1 MVLVNKDAKR
11 LALTEGSSS
20 KLRLSGFLGSVL
32 KASLTR
38 ICVWT
43 LTLKVRNPHVP
54 LVHPE
59 PPRSTSMTTEHA
71 IGQGAA
77 GNHSI
82 FQQLEDYAWASDAE
96 FQSGLQAILGT
107 NPAPEQA
114 EQLTLR
120 ARCFYLSRYIARL
133 SESKLLEH

>member
-1 MVLVNKDAKR
+1 VKEVQVSSALVA
-11 LALTEGSSS
+11 
-20 KLRLSGFLGSVL
+20 FSVPYL

-43 LTLKVRNPHVP
+43 FTLKVRNPHVP

-59 PPRSTSMTTEHA
+59 PPLSTSMTTKHA

-82 FQQLEDYAWASDAE
+82 FQQLEDYAWASDTE

-120 ARCFYLSRYIARL
+120 ARCFYLSRYIGRL
-133 SESKLLEH
+133 SESKILEH